1 MADDRARLRDRPTLV
16 AVAVGLALGELAIVS
31 LLGPQTAL
39 ASAPQV
45 SAPAPYD
52 VFHDLRWLAVYVPSW
67 FVFVVAIAVFFV
79 ARTAVTAVMV
89 ANSWPS
95 TVDRPGG
102 RELVGRAAWSTS
114 ILTLILVPW
123 VVLLFA
129 TAVFSLSYLWIVAV
143 PVVVMISLVVHQSAI
158 TTQWWRIR
166 PRGASVGPIV
176 VTFVSLTLAGALL
189 ASW

>member
-39 ASAPQV
+39 AGAPQV
-45 SAPAPYD
+45 SAPAPFD

-67 FVFVVAIAVFFV
+67 LVFAVALAVFFA

-89 ANSWPS
+89 ANAWP
-95 TVDRPGG
+95 TAVRRPDR
-102 RELVGRAAWSTS
+102 RELVRRAAWSTA

-123 VVLLFA
+123 VV
-129 TAVFSLSYLWIVAV
+129 
-143 PVVVMISLVVHQSAI
+143 M
-158 TTQWWRIR
+158 
-166 PRGASVGPIV
+166 
-176 VTFVSLTLAGALL
+176 
-189 ASW
+189 